1 MSILE
6 VKTNVPLFEFPF
18 CLKIRAKLVSF
29 KTNGRPC
36 TVYLLRN
43 LHLFI
48 LHLFQLPIKS
58 SLYIK

>member
-29 KTNGRPC
+29 KTNGRPRI
-36 TVYLLRN
+36 T
-43 LHLFI
+43 I
-48 LHLFQLPIKS
+48 LIE
-58 SLYIK
+58 

>member
-43 LHLFI
+43 
-48 LHLFQLPIKS
+48 
-58 SLYIK
+58 SLVTSGSTLRAPM